1 VGYAFN
7 SIILG
12 KNPAKVLPPP
22 VGAIKRLD
30 DPDAPL
36 WIILI

>member
-1 VGYAFN
+1 M
-7 SIILG
+7 LG

-30 DPDAPL
+30 DREVSNL
-36 WIILI
+36 WF